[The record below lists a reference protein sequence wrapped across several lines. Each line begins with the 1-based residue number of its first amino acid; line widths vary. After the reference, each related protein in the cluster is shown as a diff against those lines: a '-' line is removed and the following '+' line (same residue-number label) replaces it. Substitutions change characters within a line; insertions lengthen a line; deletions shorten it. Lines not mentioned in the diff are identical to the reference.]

1 MSSLAGEENYGVSMC
16 DRLREGQDQNLG
28 LRQFIL
34 LLTNDADALSAV
46 LETTHKPPEIK
57 PERGRPYR
65 ADRMK
70 LFRAAYREI
79 TRLSTLSA
87 HSTTD
92 KPLTRNSEEVSLPA
106 VAQELL
112 QEFQNLPLGAK
123 AAMALV
129 VIEGWSIQETAT
141 IMDTSVDRVRENL
154 LEARRKI
161 SPDLWRKDY
170 LPK

>member
-1 MSSLAGEENYGVSMC
+1 
-16 DRLREGQDQNLG
+16 
-28 LRQFIL
+28 
-34 LLTNDADALSAV
+34 
-46 LETTHKPPEIK
+46 
-57 PERGRPYR
+57 
-65 ADRMK
+65 MK

-79 TRLSTLSA
+79 TRLSTLSVQTA
-87 HSTTD
+87 TD
-92 KPLTRNSEEVSLPA
+92 KPLTRNTEEVSLPA
-106 VAQELL
+106 AAEELL